1 LIRILEVRRRDK
13 EGFAFGLENN
23 RVAVGGQ
30 KNTEIYWD
38 GIRKSALSERLAIP
52 LG

>member
-1 LIRILEVRRRDK
+1 LEVRLGDK

-23 RVAVGGQ
+23 RVTVGGQ
-30 KNTEIYWD
+30 KDTEIYWD
-38 GIRKSALSERLAIP
+38 GICKSPLSERLAIP

>member
-1 LIRILEVRRRDK
+1 LIRIVEVRLGDK

-30 KNTEIYWD
+30 TDTQIYWD
-38 GIRKSALSERLAIP
+38 GIRESALSERLAIP
-52 LG
+52 LR